1 VEIEGF
7 DIDVILD
14 VITPELLWEARF
26 EEYQRHLNSNKL
38 YGEMSL
44 DEKNA
49 ITLRLKKA
57 IGIMYDTVDDWLPD
71 SLSLSEDGTCL
82 RIEFNLILNKVE
94 IDVDRMHKATTFK
107 LREMRQEIEN
117 LLDEEQ

>member
-1 VEIEGF
+1 MQIEGF

-26 EEYQRHLNSNKL
+26 EEYQRHLYSKEI
-38 YGEMSL
+38 YSDMSL

-49 ITLRLKKA
+49 IILRLKKA

-94 IDVDRMHKATTFK
+94 IDVDKMHKATTFK
-107 LREMRQEIEN
+107 LREMRQEIES
-117 LLDEEQ
+117 LLDED